1 MTKKALTAAA
11 KRLVCESESY
21 VCDQAGF
28 IEALELQGA
37 RAVSEAKAWLTIFR
51 AILELARAGE
61 RDSNE
66 GNLLAARQGGA
77 ERLARRSHQC

>member
-1 MTKKALTAAA
+1 MEQRAPAAA
-11 KRLVCESESY
+11 KIVRESEKC
-21 VCDQAGF
+21 VADQAGF
-28 IEALELQGA
+28 IEALGFEDA